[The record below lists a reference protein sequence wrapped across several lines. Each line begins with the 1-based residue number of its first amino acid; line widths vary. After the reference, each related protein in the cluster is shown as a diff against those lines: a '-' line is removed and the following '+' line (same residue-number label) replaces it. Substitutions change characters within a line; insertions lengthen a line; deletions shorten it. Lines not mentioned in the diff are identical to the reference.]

1 LADWPPTGW
10 QARDDLL
17 SSHSELT
24 AVLLPFQT
32 GLQPTHTQSTDKR
45 TVGAV
50 AGSSTSFQRLFRIAA
65 VPTAV
70 FLVFGVWYAAR
81 LGGSSALSALRVA
94 GTLGFPAFA
103 AVSAAVAARRG
114 RGRQRQGWLVMTI
127 GLVALEFGSI
137 TVLYHRIGHGNV
149 VPLYPPAAM
158 VGFLIFPLV
167 ACVALLV
174 FPSGYPGVARF
185 RVLLDGAIVGA
196 SLFVVAWVTLLRGV
210 YSETGVSRLDEVL
223 SIACPIA
230 GVVTVTVAILG
241 LARANAHWRQTM
253 IVLTIGL
260 TLIAAAGGAYVFSL
274 ARHSYLADSAWNLE
288 WPAGLVL
295 LGIAAFNCPPD
306 APETVPAPAGPSAP
320 ISLWLPYIPLAV
332 AGGLELAELRSSLAS
347 DPALAAV
354 PWLVIAVLARQFMV
368 VAENRRLAH
377 SMSDHALYDPLT
389 NLANRVLFRDR
400 LDHAIQLH
408 HRDQRSV
415 AVLSMDIDD
424 FKLIN
429 DHLGQA
435 TGDALLVQAAQRL
448 LSCVRSGDTV
458 ARLGGDEFAV
468 LIEDAGENVHL
479 IVYQILEA
487 FERPF
492 SAEGEVI
499 FMRPTAGLA
508 VAGGNDPD
516 LRAAELLRHADS
528 ALASAKQLGG
538 GLQTFSTD
546 TLFRDNGALGLAASD
561 VHRSRGGL
569 VEVRLLSDLR
579 QAISRRALTVLY
591 QPKVDLLTTHVVGA
605 EALVRWPHPVFG
617 MVLPQQ
623 FLPLVRQHGLMRTF
637 TDIVLDQALSDAAQ
651 WRRRGVD
658 VPVAVNLFPPLVG
671 DIDLPARIFDALKRH
686 ELPGDSLIVEITED
700 LLLDNID
707 RTREV
712 LDALRASSI
721 QVALD
726 DFGSGYSA
734 LTYLRKLPID
744 EVKVDY
750 DLIGSVL
757 TDPRAEAIVRA
768 VIDLSH
774 ALNVTTVAE
783 GVENAETATWLR
795 DRGCEVAQGI
805 LYSPPITGP
814 AMMELLSS
822 PAAR

>member
-1 LADWPPTGW
+1 
-10 QARDDLL
+10 
-17 SSHSELT
+17 
-24 AVLLPFQT
+24 
-32 GLQPTHTQSTDKR
+32 
-45 TVGAV
+45 
-50 AGSSTSFQRLFRIAA
+50 
-65 VPTAV
+65 
-70 FLVFGVWYAAR
+70 
-81 LGGSSALSALRVA
+81 
-94 GTLGFPAFA
+94 
-103 AVSAAVAARRG
+103 
-114 RGRQRQGWLVMTI
+114 MTI

-137 TVLYHRIGHGNV
+137 TVQYHRIVRGSV

-185 RVLLDGAIVGA
+185 RMLLDGAIVGA
-196 SLFVVAWVTLLRGV
+196 SLFVVAWVTLLRDV
-210 YSETGVSRLDEVL
+210 YSETGVSRLDEFL

-253 IVLTIGL
+253 TVLTIGL
-260 TLIAAAGGAYVFSL
+260 TLIAAAGGAYVFSV

-295 LGIAAFNCPPD
+295 LSIAALNCPSD
-306 APETVPAPAGPSAP
+306 APETLPEPPGASAP
-320 ISLWLPYIPLAV
+320 ISLWLPYIPLAI
-332 AGGLELAELRSSLAS
+332 AGGLELVELRNSLES

-368 VAENRRLAH
+368 VAENRRLAN
-377 SMSDHALYDPLT
+377 SVSDQALRDPLT

-400 LDHAIQLH
+400 LDHAIQLY

-424 FKLIN
+424 FTLIN
-429 DHLGQA
+429 NNLGQA
-435 TGDALLVQAAQRL
+435 AGDALLVQAAQRL

-458 ARLGGDEFAV
+458 ARVGGDEFAV
-468 LIEDAGENVHL
+468 LIEDAGENAHL
-479 IVYQILEA
+479 IVYQIMEA

-492 SAEGEVI
+492 SADGEVI
-499 FMRPTAGLA
+499 FMRLTAGLA
-508 VAGGNDPD
+508 VAGLNDPD
-516 LRAAELLRHADS
+516 LRASELLKHADS

-538 GLQTFSTD
+538 GLRTFSTD
-546 TLFRDNGALGLAASD
+546 TVNRDNGAPCLSAPDIHL
-561 VHRSRGGL
+561 SRGGL

-579 QAISRRALTVLY
+579 QAISHRALTVLY
-591 QPKVDLLTTHVVGA
+591 QPKVDLRTTHVVGA
-605 EALVRWPHPVFG
+605 EALARWPHPVFG

-637 TDIVLDQALSDAAQ
+637 TDLILDQALSEAAQ
-651 WRRRGVD
+651 WRRRGID

-671 DIDLPARIFDALKRH
+671 DINLPGHIFDALERH
-686 ELPGDSLIVEITED
+686 ELSGDSLIVEITED
-700 LLLDNID
+700 LLLDDID

-712 LDALRASSI
+712 LEALRESRI

-734 LTYLRKLPID
+734 LTYLCKLPID

-750 DLIGSVL
+750 ELIGHVL
-757 TDPRAEAIVRA
+757 TDPRADAIVRA
-768 VIDLSH
+768 VIDLAH

-783 GVENAETATWLR
+783 GVENAEIASWLR

-805 LYSPPITGP
+805 LYSPPITGQ
-814 AMMELLSS
+814 AVMELLSS